1 MREVISLGEVRRSL
15 RGAVVHSLTRAFPRL
30 GAFPLRE
37 DHHPLRGAF
46 LNRSFPTEEYFL
58 GRSLF
63 LPSGEPWFIL
73 SGELSRVR
81 CVASGE
87 VRHSLKGAFIHSL
100 GRAFPR
106 EVDPWGSLRHS
117 LKGAFPRGSFPV
129 QDVSSEEHSF
139 ID

>member
-1 MREVISLGEVRRSL
+1 MREVISLGEVRCSL
-15 RGAVVHSLTRAFPRL
+15 RGAVVHSLTRAFPRSR
-30 GAFPLRE
+30 AFPLGK

-46 LNRSFPTEEYFL
+46 LNRSFSTEEYFL
-58 GRSLF
+58 GRGLF
-63 LPSGEPWFIL
+63 LPSWEPWFIP
-73 SGELSRVR
+73 SGEFSRMR
-81 CVASGE
+81 CVATGE

-100 GRAFPR
+100 ERAFPL

-117 LKGAFPRGSFPV
+117 LKGAFPQGSFPM